1 MSNPAEKRR
10 SVNPNLL
17 TGGPQQLSSEGIV
30 RAAEYIFSSF
40 SRLSQTEK
48 QIFAGRQPKLL
59 PRKSEV
65 RYSRFTGEI
74 LIPRYQ
80 PISSARKKQ
89 IEQEKHGQQEL
100 GLKVRGKRPS
110 EPVWSAYP
118 TLEHAIGSRVHILER
133 YQPTDKTQN
142 RTTRI
147 QNFENT
153 IDYIRKLM
161 TLFESGNITRDDLV
175 VYYEQAYELLEK
187 HGFLRTWVPNRK
199 DAINQV
205 LRAVDVDSLGKLNP
219 TISRMR
225 LASASI
231 KWMIELYVGDM
242 TIDKNQQLLLALI
255 QTREIERFYLEH
267 VVEATQK
274 FLELDNNDSTLGEK
288 KQELHEIV
296 MELFRHNTVRTSP
309 YRISAFRFLFGSFG
323 ISNDRSSGQSTLYKK
338 MFGPNFNDDI
348 PNIEQIQ
355 ADFQSSDS
363 NAMTRFRAR
372 LSDGLEGMQHALFEG
387 QEKFGEYELII
398 PTLVANGKK

>member
-1 MSNPAEKRR
+1 MSSRVEKD

-17 TGGPQQLSSEGIV
+17 TGGPNQLSSEGIE
-30 RAAEYIFSSF
+30 RAAEDVISSF
-40 SRLSQTEK
+40 SRLSRTEK
-48 QIFAGRQPKLL
+48 EIFAGRQPKLL
-59 PRKSEV
+59 PGKSEV
-65 RYSRFTGEI
+65 KYSRFTGEV

-89 IEQEKHGQQEL
+89 IEKEKHGQQEL
-100 GLKVRGKRPS
+100 DLKVSGKRPS
-110 EPVWSAYP
+110 EPIWSCYP

-133 YQPTDKTQN
+133 YQPTDETQDK
-142 RTTRI
+142 TTRI
-147 QNFENT
+147 QNFEDT
-153 IDYIRKLM
+153 IDYIGKLM
-161 TLFESGNITRDDLV
+161 TLFKSGNITRDNLV

-199 DAINQV
+199 KAIDQI
-205 LRAVDVDSLGKLNP
+205 LKAIDVDSLGRLNP

-255 QTREIERFYLEH
+255 QAREIERFYLDH
-267 VVEATQK
+267 VVEAAQK
-274 FLELDNNDSTLGEK
+274 FLELDNDDPSLGDK
-288 KQELHEIV
+288 KQQLHEIV
-296 MELFRHNTVRTSP
+296 MGLFRHDTVRTSP

-323 ISNDRSSGQSTLYKK
+323 ISNDRSSGQSTLYKN
-338 MFGPNFNDDI
+338 MFGPSFHDDI
-348 PNIEQIQ
+348 PDVEQIQ

-363 NAMTRFRAR
+363 DAMTRFRAR
-372 LSDGLEGMQHALFEG
+372 LSDGLEGIQHALFEG
-387 QEKFGEYELII
+387 QEKFGEYEVII